1 MARKTG
7 RKLLDRR
14 PVAQPEVQVTTKK
27 LVLQRLELTRKNKR
41 LSKMCRSQINLT
53 KLCMQRTRRKYDGS
67 FTVRYGVLLPKLIH
81 EFIQIIMHVKELYDF
96 GCIPFSLD

>member
-27 LVLQRLELTRKNKR
+27 ISAPKTGINTKKQTFIKNV
-41 LSKMCRSQINLT
+41 SKSDQF
-53 KLCMQRTRRKYDGS
+53 D
-67 FTVRYGVLLPKLIH
+67 
-81 EFIQIIMHVKELYDF
+81 
-96 GCIPFSLD
+96 